1 MAQGDV
7 CHVCILL
14 NQNTNA
20 HSTLHGLAIGS
31 LEIEGTIKQRAGLSR
46 CPYFST
52 RPIRIG
58 AESRQHKWI
67 LDNML
72 MWRAVDHHLRCAR
85 LYEHEYS
92 GREWKLS
99 GCVLFHI
106 TFWEVMAAKPHRSAE
121 NLWRVGKLH
130 SHRDLGRPEFI
141 RNSACTVSVAAT
153 TTAKYSC

>member
-1 MAQGDV
+1 MAQSDV

-14 NQNTNA
+14 NQHSNA
-20 HSTLHGLAIGS
+20 HSTLRGLATGS
-31 LEIEGTIKQRAGLSR
+31 PEIEETIKQRAGLAR
-46 CPYFST
+46 CPYFSP
-52 RPIRIG
+52 RPIRDS
-58 AESRQHKWI
+58 AEPRQHKWI

-85 LYEHEYS
+85 LYEREYS

-106 TFWEVMAAKPHRSAE
+106 TFWEVMAVKPHGNTE

-153 TTAKYSC
+153 TTAKYSR